1 MDGICSWLPH
11 KIARGQPKSRN
22 LLLWECKPF
31 PLIYLTLPHEAWD
44 VGGVRGTNWERM
56 ATRSPPLPASWSAH
70 LWAPGN
76 GGGPSYPDDF
86 LSPHI
91 AWHPL
96 ILSEQEVVSVARLD
110 RAVG

>member
-1 MDGICSWLPH
+1 MVCT
-11 KIARGQPKSRN
+11 
-22 LLLWECKPF
+22 F
-31 PLIYLTLPHEAWD
+31 M
-44 VGGVRGTNWERM
+44 GTWK
-56 ATRSPPLPASWSAH
+56 W
-70 LWAPGN
+70 

-86 LSPHI
+86 LSPQI